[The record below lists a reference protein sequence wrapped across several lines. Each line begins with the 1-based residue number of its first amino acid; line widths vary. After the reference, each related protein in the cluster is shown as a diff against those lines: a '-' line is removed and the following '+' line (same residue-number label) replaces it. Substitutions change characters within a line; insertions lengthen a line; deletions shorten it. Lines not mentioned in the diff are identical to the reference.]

1 MKTQST
7 IFKVVYGYKSTDYLL
22 INNSA
27 DLEKA
32 IYARIEKVPV
42 FLAGKMISGQEIKTI
57 EPDVHSYTG
66 WHRSYNPTSGDDF
79 AQIQRDVPQV
89 LEDIISVCAKRVE
102 AFLTSGE
109 PEKVG
114 KEQLPAEKLLK
125 LAGVNK

>member
-42 FLAGKMISGQEIKTI
+42 FLAGK
-57 EPDVHSYTG
+57 
-66 WHRSYNPTSGDDF
+66 
-79 AQIQRDVPQV
+79 
-89 LEDIISVCAKRVE
+89 
-102 AFLTSGE
+102 
-109 PEKVG
+109 
-114 KEQLPAEKLLK
+114 
-125 LAGVNK
+125 